1 MYDNTFI
8 QQGWEC
14 PKCKRVYAPST
25 PMCWY
30 CPVPTSTSTD
40 VPVNVPV
47 NGVPVG
53 VGGTGVT
60 NININRTPV
69 SVGGTVNPI
78 NFTPTNKN
86 EFLD

>member
-30 CPVPTSTSTD
+30 CPTPITTS
-40 VPVNVPV
+40 NVP
-47 NGVPVG
+47 NGTPVG
-53 VGGTGVT
+53 VGGTGVQ

-69 SVGGTVNPI
+69 SVGGTVNPKLYS
-78 NFTPTNKN
+78 NQ
-86 EFLD
+86 